1 MAISA
6 TNVTPRSRA
15 GSGRL
20 RTRVTEGYRYARGTL
35 FIFLAAAVDVF
46 NVLDRGSSKRYLIL
60 LVPIMV
66 VVLIRGRRRS
76 LVVRRSNSTDKIV
89 FAIWLMGMIGTLY
102 DISIKGG
109 EATARPL
116 FFPMTLAFLYLFVVE
131 SPTDEESAK
140 LLRAITNVGV
150 LYIGL
155 AVIVNIGLVPHLA
168 AYKQFKNA
176 GFAYVMIGI
185 AGAVLLRR
193 WWLLAPLLVLEAI
206 NFVAYPSATSILCTI
221 ATLITFFMT
230 KPRGSRTRP
239 YVVAI
244 IALLLTMV
252 ALANISTV
260 AQITGD
266 YFNVVG
272 KTNANNGR
280 LDIWAT
286 GFQQWQQ
293 SPFVGQVFAGGT
305 VAQAYRT
312 TNGQLLQLPFHN
324 DYVLFLAE
332 GGVLG
337 LGLLLSFVIG
347 LNIKLGRAHRIF
359 VAQRR
364 LERANLLRTIMVGFN
379 SFFLAAAFN
388 PVLEGMSRSAVIFSL
403 YGLAMLVCSDE
414 VGSARAKQSR
424 DGRRSAHPSIDED
437 LKGRQRER

>member
-1 MAISA
+1 
-6 TNVTPRSRA
+6 
-15 GSGRL
+15 
-20 RTRVTEGYRYARGTL
+20 
-35 FIFLAAAVDVF
+35 
-46 NVLDRGSSKRYLIL
+46 
-60 LVPIMV
+60 
-66 VVLIRGRRRS
+66 
-76 LVVRRSNSTDKIV
+76 
-89 FAIWLMGMIGTLY
+89 
-102 DISIKGG
+102 
-109 EATARPL
+109 
-116 FFPMTLAFLYLFVVE
+116 MTLAFLYLFVLE

-155 AVIVNIGLVPHLA
+155 AAIVNIGLVPHLA

-193 WWLLAPLLVLEAI
+193 WWLLALLLVLEAI
-206 NFVAYPSATSILCTI
+206 NFLAYPSATSILCTI

-244 IALLLTMV
+244 IALLLAMV

-286 GFQQWQQ
+286 GFRQWQQ

-332 GGVLG
+332 GGMLG

-347 LNIKLGRAHRIF
+347 LNLKLGRAHRIF
-359 VAQRR
+359 VAQGR
-364 LERANLLRTIMVGFN
+364 LERANLVRTLMVGFN

-388 PVLEGMSRSAVIFSL
+388 PILEGMSRSAVIFSL
-403 YGLAMLVCSDE
+403 YGLSMLVCSDD
-414 VGSARAKQSR
+414 VARPEPTSR
-424 DGRRSAHPSIDED
+424 EKGDDPPARRSTRASRVAIVRGEPY
-437 LKGRQRER
+437 G